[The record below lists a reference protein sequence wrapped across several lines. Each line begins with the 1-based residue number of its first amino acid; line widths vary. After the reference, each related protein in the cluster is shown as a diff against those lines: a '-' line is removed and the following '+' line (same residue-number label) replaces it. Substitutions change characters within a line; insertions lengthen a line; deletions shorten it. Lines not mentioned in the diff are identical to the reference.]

1 MNKDIFKNPE
11 FSKFELEDFKELCQI
26 STPNYL
32 RNFVKVISYLLL
44 IIFLILI
51 LTPWQ
56 QTSKGFG
63 YITTINPSDRI
74 QNINAPVSG
83 RINKWFVNDSMP
95 VKKGDKIAEI
105 VDNDPMIL
113 SRLTNEKN
121 AKSRKFE
128 ISKIAAETAKIDY
141 QRQEELHR
149 QGLSARKD
157 YEKAKIEYKKLLSA
171 METAAA
177 DLEIVKTKLAR
188 QKTQIIFAPKD
199 GFIIKILSG
208 DSSTLVK
215 AGDEIATFAPNLSD
229 PAIELYVSGND
240 IALVEPGRKV
250 RIQIEGLPAIQFSG
264 WPNMSVGTFGGI
276 VKSVDQSIS
285 TNGKFRV
292 VIIRDKNEEW
302 PNQRFL
308 RHGTK
313 IYGWVLL
320 NQVKLGYELWRK
332 INNFPPEFNKKDKR
346 NLIK

>member
-1 MNKDIFKNPE
+1 MNSSN
-11 FSKFELEDFKELCQI
+11 FSKHELEDFKELNNI
-26 STPNYL
+26 EVPHYL
-32 RNFVKVISYLLL
+32 RNFIRIISILVGIL
-44 IIFLILI
+44 FLILI
-51 LTPWQ
+51 FTPWQ
-56 QTSKGFG
+56 QTSKGYG

-95 VKKGDKIAEI
+95 VKKGDKIAEV
-105 VDNDPMIL
+105 VDNDPLIL
-113 SRLTNEKN
+113 SRLTNEKD

-128 ISKIAAETAKIDY
+128 ISRIAAETAKIDY
-141 QRQEELHR
+141 ERQEDLHK

-157 YEKAKIEYKKLLSA
+157 YEKAKIEYKKLLSE

-188 QKTQIIFAPKD
+188 QKTQIIYAPKD

-215 AGDEIATFAPNLSD
+215 EGDHIATFAPNLSD
-229 PAIELYVSGND
+229 PAIELYISGND
-240 IALVEPGRKV
+240 IALVEAGRTV
-250 RIQIEGLPAIQFSG
+250 RIQIEGLPALQFSG
-264 WPNMSVGTFGGI
+264 WPNMSVGTFGGV

-285 TNGKFRV
+285 QNGKFRV
-292 VIIRDKNEEW
+292 VIIKEPGQEW

-313 IYGWVLL
+313 VYGWVLL
-320 NQVKLGYELWRK
+320 NEVKLGYELWRK
-332 INNFPPEFNKKDKR
+332 INNFPPEFDKPTEEKK
-346 NLIK
+346 